1 MKNINVIVL
10 TGILTPFRKRAFFLS
25 KDFTALKSKVTHF
38 YNGVCNEQKLFWK
51 HNFHFLI
58 EMLKFATLMLHMFRF
73 TQSEH
78 ISKTFIVL
86 VYHSI

>member
-10 TGILTPFRKRAFFLS
+10 TGILTPFRKRAFFFFKS

-38 YNGVCNEQKLFWK
+38 YNEQKVFWK

-78 ISKTFIVL
+78 IAK
-86 VYHSI
+86 HSLS